1 VKAALIASLL
11 AGLATGVGGVMIALL
26 PRITRRVYDTLLG
39 FSAGVMLAAGSITL
53 LWPALAARNG
63 IVAVTAGLLTGALL
77 VYLLEL
83 AVPHLEPHFAPQLTG
98 RNKQL
103 GLLMAAALTLHH
115 VPEGLAIGVAFG
127 SQTKGL
133 GAIVAIAIALQNIPE
148 GLAVAMP
155 LRAAGFSRG
164 KAIAWASLSGL
175 TEPLAAAVGVW
186 FTGKLDGMMPFGLA
200 LAAGAMIFVA
210 SDQLIPESHAKSESK
225 SPSLGLISGFVLL
238 AVLTKS
244 FF

>member
-1 VKAALIASLL
+1 MKLALIASLL
-11 AGLATGVGGVMIALL
+11 AGLATGLGGVMIAVL
-26 PRITRRVYDTLLG
+26 PRISRRLYDTLLG

-53 LWPALAARNG
+53 LWPALSRNG
-63 IVAVTAGLLTGALL
+63 IIPATLGLLMGAML

-98 RNKQL
+98 RSKRL

-115 VPEGLAIGVAFG
+115 VPEGLAIGVAFA
-127 SQTKGL
+127 SEPRSL
-133 GAIVAIAIALQNIPE
+133 GTIVAIAIALQNIPE

-155 LRAAGFSRG
+155 LRAAGASRSR
-164 KAIAWASLSGL
+164 AIAWASLSGL
-175 TEPLAAAVGVW
+175 TEPIAAALGVW
-186 FTGKLDGMMPFGLA
+186 FAGQLNGMLPFGMA

-210 SDQLIPESHAKSESK
+210 SDQLIPESHAQSDSK

-238 AVLTKS
+238 AVLTKMA
-244 FF
+244 F